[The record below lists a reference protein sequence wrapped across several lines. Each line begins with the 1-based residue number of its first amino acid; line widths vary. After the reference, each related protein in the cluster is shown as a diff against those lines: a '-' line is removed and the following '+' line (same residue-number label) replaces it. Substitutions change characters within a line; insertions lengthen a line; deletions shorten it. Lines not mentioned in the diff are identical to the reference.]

1 MSNLSRMMR
10 LNILGASTVANDR
23 ATANTATRRNSTRL
37 FDHEPLRLILNSKK
51 IHLGHDLDAGDHNVR
66 AERVY
71 GRAGNLPPDA
81 DGGLRVAQAF

>member
-1 MSNLSRMMR
+1 MMR

-23 ATANTATRRNSTRL
+23 ATANTATRRDSTRF
-37 FDHEPLRLILNSKK
+37 FDHEPLRPILNSKK